1 MVHGVGVL
9 VFQSY
14 PQQEKQGANLFK
26 KILFRSLVR
35 VLKHLNVKRFRN
47 VYNQFDNGSVNKNWL
62 LLAALGSLLL
72 LGSFYIIQIL
82 SNLI

>member
-14 PQQEKQGANLFK
+14 PQYEKQGANLVLE
-26 KILFRSLVR
+26 IIFRSLIR

-47 VYNQFDNGSVNKNWL
+47 LYIQFDNCTVNKNWL
-62 LLAALGSLLL
+62 LLAAVGSLSL
-72 LGSFYIIQIL
+72 LGSFYILQK
-82 SNLI
+82 